1 MKTRILIIS
10 FAIILTFSFNIQA
23 ESIESI
29 RIETDYPSVTRQG
42 FFSNKTYEIRTPWQ
56 PYLNGKE
63 LSEPELLRHIGEE
76 ELASQAASFH
86 STKTFYT
93 FSGFGLATAGLGLAG
108 SEIYSGDISPV
119 MLIGGSAL
127 GITGGFLASYGM
139 NMPSNYLKVNEIEN
153 LIETQ
158 KVTSDFNI
166 EPSIFISNK
175 SIAISLSR
183 KF

>member
-1 MKTRILIIS
+1 
-10 FAIILTFSFNIQA
+10 
-23 ESIESI
+23 
-29 RIETDYPSVTRQG
+29 
-42 FFSNKTYEIRTPWQ
+42 
-56 PYLNGKE
+56 
-63 LSEPELLRHIGEE
+63 
-76 ELASQAASFH
+76 
-86 STKTFYT
+86 
-93 FSGFGLATAGLGLAG
+93 
-108 SEIYSGDISPV
+108 